1 MLTLADLI
9 RRARSRL
16 DDELPEYLWSD
27 GELTDYINDTVRDAA
42 VRASLSIQ
50 DDVPITLIP
59 GTNKYS
65 LPSSV
70 MEVNAVY
77 LTSEPSNT
85 LRRTSF
91 RALRSYRPVVTQ
103 TGTPYSYALD
113 QTTAGLGDY
122 AGTFIRT
129 ITFIHTPSIADTAML
144 DIIRLPALLEDGD
157 AVPEIDEFWHPDL
170 ILGVTGL
177 AYLKKDADT
186 FDPKRSARDL
196 QLFEDRFGVRI
207 PASVMRER
215 QTDVP
220 LEIRMY

>member
-1 MLTLADLI
+1 MLTLADLR
-9 RRARSRL
+9 RRARARL
-16 DDELPEYLWSD
+16 DDELAPYLWSD
-27 GELTDYINDTVRDAA
+27 SELLDYINDTVRDAA
-42 VRASLSIQ
+42 VRATLSIQ
-50 DDVPITLIP
+50 DDVAITLIP

-65 LPSSV
+65 LPSSI

-77 LTSEPSNT
+77 LTSRPSNT

-91 RALRSYRPVVTQ
+91 RAQRDYRPVVTQ
-103 TGTPYSYALD
+103 TGTPHAYALD

-129 ITFIHTPSIADTAML
+129 ITFINTPSIADTAML
-144 DIIRLPALLEDGD
+144 DVTRLPALLEDSD
-157 AVPEIDEFWHPDL
+157 AVPEMDEFWHPDL
-170 ILGVTGL
+170 VFGITGL

-186 FDPKRSARDL
+186 FDPKRSVRDL